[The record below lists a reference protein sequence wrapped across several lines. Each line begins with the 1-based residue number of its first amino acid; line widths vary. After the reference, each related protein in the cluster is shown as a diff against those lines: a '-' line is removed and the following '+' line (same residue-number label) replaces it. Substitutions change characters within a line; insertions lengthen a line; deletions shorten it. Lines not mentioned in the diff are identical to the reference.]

1 MLKIILQFSIFAII
15 LFFNFNWHYAISKQ
29 INTNSESK
37 SLEMLSE
44 KVYLDRLNVKFKIGS
59 NFYNEWKVQNRKKL
73 PKNLT
78 QILEIYTQNYFVKPF
93 IDDRLIKAT
102 NKRYFE
108 LYNDQLKTNKIL
120 ETSNNFSEL
129 NLNEKTIAQKVENL
143 EAIANINFGKQFDI
157 KKLQIIKSLFSDLA
171 DIEYVDF
178 EFKNYIFETPN
189 DTLLPTQYYLGI
201 TKAFEAW
208 ELADPS
214 KVAKV
219 AIVDTGVLTGHTDL
233 KDNIYKNLGEIGID
247 EDGKDKSTNGI
258 DDDENGYIDDY
269 IGWDFASSDSS
280 KQDNNPNPGHV
291 HGTHVAGIVGA
302 KQNNVAGIAG
312 IAKYVEL
319 IPIKC
324 GVDDVN
330 AAYIESG
337 YQGILYSATLGAHT
351 INCSWGGSGMG
362 QAEAEVLQNASDL
375 GSIVV
380 AAAGNN
386 GTNIAFMPASNPNV
400 ISVASSDDKDRK
412 SGFSNYNIAVDII
425 APGTQIMSTI
435 LNDGYAAFN
444 GTSMAS
450 PITAAALGV
459 LKANNETLSNEKL
472 IALIRAN
479 SDNIDSTNPNFA
491 GLIGSGRVNIEKAL
505 KKEVTKFAEMK
516 EYKFYYPNNPNN
528 ITNEELIQNG
538 DIVEIDFSIKNILD
552 DCENVRVKVVRFN
565 SNDTPTFFEIG
576 NMKSGDIFK
585 NTENDK
591 IKYQVPDNYPLNSN
605 LVLSLE
611 IFDGEEKIGTSY
623 INFLVN
629 PVYRTMNKNNISATF
644 NNIGHIGYN
653 DFPQNSQGKG
663 FKFKDGYDMLF
674 EGALIVADTARND
687 SNRIVVSNI
696 ARASGSGGQDR
707 HFSSNQIFEVKKFD
721 EYYRGSTKYQD
732 YVSLPDL
739 VDSNRVNIDVKEYV
753 YQFTSEQD
761 SNYLILRYDITNRFN
776 AKTENLFFGYYFDW
790 DIGLNGTNNV
800 SYWDYDNTMAIQ
812 SNVVDSSLHKVAVA
826 PIDEDM
832 INSKLI
838 NFYAFDNGG
847 TEEDNIGVYD
857 GFTRSEKSKVLSNG
871 ILRDKSNQTDASM
884 AIGVGPITLEVG
896 ETKSI
901 HFAIAAGEIIEDLV
915 PEIEKARNKI
925 KNTTLNIEKQPIDN
939 LKQQSHFTIYPN
951 PSKGEMN
958 FKFNGSYFKDN
969 VSYKLLVIDVNG
981 NSFGEFEIKDL
992 AINNQNFN
1000 LNLNFLLNGSYIAII
1015 KSDNDIIT
1023 HQKFSILK

>member
-1 MLKIILQFSIFAII
+1 MTKIILQFSILAIFI
-15 LFFNFNWHYAISKQ
+15 IFNSKPIYAISDKA
-29 INTNSESK
+29 NTTSVNNSENI
-37 SLEMLSE
+37 
-44 KVYLDRLNVKFKIGS
+44 YLDRLNVKFKVGS
-59 NFYNEWKVQNRKKL
+59 NFHREWLELNRNQLPQNL
-73 PKNLT
+73 AN
-78 QILEIYTQNYFVKPF
+78 ILDIYHNQAFYHKIYIQPF
-93 IDDRLIKAT
+93 IDDKLIKAT
-102 NKRYFE
+102 KKRYFE
-108 LYNDQLKTNKIL
+108 IYNNQVKTNQLQDKAEYSLVKQLSEKEIIDKI
-120 ETSNNFSEL
+120 S
-129 NLNEKTIAQKVENL
+129 NL
-143 EAIANINFGKQFDI
+143 EAIASIKFEKQIDFDNL
-157 KKLQIIKSLFSDLA
+157 KAIKSLISELA

-178 EFKNYIFETPN
+178 EFKNTIFETPN

-201 TKAFEAW
+201 TKAFESW
-208 ELADPS
+208 ELADPN
-214 KVAKV
+214 KIAKV

-233 KDNIYKNLGEIGID
+233 KDNIYYNQGEIGTD
-247 EDGKDKSTNGI
+247 GEGKDKSSNGI

-269 IGWDFASSDSS
+269 IGWDFASSDST

-302 KQNNVAGIAG
+302 KQNNISGIAG
-312 IAKYVEL
+312 VAKYVGI

-324 GVDDVN
+324 GIDDAN

-337 YQGILYSATLGAHT
+337 YQGILYAATLGAHT

-362 QAEAEVLQNASDL
+362 QAEAEVLQNVSEM

-386 GTNIAFMPASNPNV
+386 GANIAFMPASNPNV
-400 ISVASSDDKDRK
+400 VSVASSDDRDRK

-435 LNDGYAAFN
+435 LNDGYAPFN

-450 PITAAALGV
+450 PIVAAALGV
-459 LKANNETLSNEKL
+459 LKANNENLSNEKL

-491 GLIGSGRVNIEKAL
+491 GLIGSGRVNIERAL
-505 KKEVTKFAEMK
+505 YKEVTKFAEMK
-516 EYKFYYPNNPNN
+516 DYKFYYPNNPNN

-552 DCENVRVKVVRFN
+552 NCENVRVKVVRFN

-576 NMKSGDIFK
+576 KMESGEIFT
-585 NTENDK
+585 NDENEK
-591 IKYQVPDNYPLNSN
+591 IKYKVPDNYPLNSN

-629 PVYRTMNKNNISATF
+629 PVYRTMSKNNISATF

-663 FKFKDGYDMLF
+663 FKFRNGYDMLF

-696 ARASGSGGQDR
+696 ARASGNGGQDR
-707 HFSSNQIFEVKKFD
+707 HFMSNQIFEVKKYD

-732 YVSLPDL
+732 YISLPDL
-739 VDSNRVNIDVKEYV
+739 VDSNRVNVDVKEYV
-753 YQFTSEQD
+753 YQFTTEQD
-761 SNYLILRYDITNRFN
+761 SNYLILRYDITNKFN

-790 DIGLNGTNNV
+790 DIGLNGTNNI
-800 SYWDYDNTMAIQ
+800 SYWDYDNKMAIQ

-826 PIDEDM
+826 PIDEEI
-832 INSKLI
+832 INNKLI

-847 TEEDNIGVYD
+847 TEENNIGVYD
-857 GFTRSEKSKVLSNG
+857 GFTRSEKSKVISNG
-871 ILRDKSNQTDASM
+871 ILRDKSSQTDASM
-884 AIGVGPITLEVG
+884 AIGVGPLTLDIG
-896 ETKSI
+896 ETKTI
-901 HFAIAAGEIIEDLV
+901 HFAIAAGELIEDLA

-925 KNTTLNIEKQPIDN
+925 KSTTLNIEKQTSDDI
-939 LKQQSHFTIYPN
+939 KEQSNISIFPN
-951 PSKGEMN
+951 PSKGEVN
-958 FKFNGSYFKDN
+958 FNLSNLNEFTD
-969 VSYKLLVIDVNG
+969 LRLIIIDLSG
-981 NSFGEFEIKDL
+981 NNHGEFEISDIANTNHSL
-992 AINNQNFN
+992 T
-1000 LNLNFLLNGSYIAII
+1000 LNLDYLLNGNYIAIL
-1015 KSDNDIIT
+1015 KSTNGILS
-1023 HQKFSILK
+1023 HHKFSILK